1 MPKAASSLILRW
13 RNQKMQLFCGTR
25 ILTVRAELSIRG
37 GIAKKLA
44 SAMFNAKLARAL
56 IQVSPKQ
63 IR

>member
-1 MPKAASSLILRW
+1 
-13 RNQKMQLFCGTR
+13 MQLFCGTR